1 LALRL
6 WRDLPPS
13 SVHEIRVDAEAMP
26 LSKGCRHAFPNSQNM
41 RIYEYSMTEISQFKA
56 EFFKALAH
64 PLRIRIL
71 DELRKGELG
80 VNDLCARLDVEQS
93 NLSQQLA
100 VLRNRNIL
108 ATRKDAQNVYYS
120 VRDPQLFDLLDVAKK
135 IFNNHLIDVK
145 DLLSQLVVTRGR

>member
-1 LALRL
+1 MSEL
-6 WRDLPPS
+6 
-13 SVHEIRVDAEAMP
+13 
-26 LSKGCRHAFPNSQNM
+26 
-41 RIYEYSMTEISQFKA
+41 SQFKA

-71 DELRKGELG
+71 DELRKGEVS
-80 VNDLCARLDVEQS
+80 VNDLGSRLNVEQS

-108 ATRKDAQNVYYS
+108 AARKDGQNVYYS
-120 VRDPQLFDLLDVAKK
+120 VRDPQLFELLDVARK

-145 DLLSQLVVTRGR
+145 DLLSQLVVARRR

>member
-1 LALRL
+1 MSEL
-6 WRDLPPS
+6 
-13 SVHEIRVDAEAMP
+13 
-26 LSKGCRHAFPNSQNM
+26 
-41 RIYEYSMTEISQFKA
+41 SQFKA

-71 DELRKGELG
+71 DELRKGELS
-80 VNDLCARLDVEQS
+80 VNDLGSRLDVEQS

-108 ATRKDAQNVYYS
+108 HARKDGQNVYYA
-120 VRDPQLFDLLDVAKK
+120 VRDPQLFDLLDVARK

-145 DLLSQLVVTRGR
+145 GLLSQLVATRGR

>member
-1 LALRL
+1 M
-6 WRDLPPS
+6 S
-13 SVHEIRVDAEAMP
+13 
-26 LSKGCRHAFPNSQNM
+26 
-41 RIYEYSMTEISQFKA
+41 EISQFKA

-71 DELRKGELG
+71 DELRKGEVS
-80 VNDLCARLDVEQS
+80 VNDLGSRLDVEQS

-108 ATRKDAQNVYYS
+108 AARKDGQNVYYS

-145 DLLSQLVVTRGR
+145 DLLSQLVVTRRG

>member
-1 LALRL
+1 
-6 WRDLPPS
+6 
-13 SVHEIRVDAEAMP
+13 
-26 LSKGCRHAFPNSQNM
+26 
-41 RIYEYSMTEISQFKA
+41 MTELSQFKA

-71 DELRKGELG
+71 DELRKGEVS
-80 VNDLCARLDVEQS
+80 VNDLGSRLNVEQS

-108 ATRKDAQNVYYS
+108 SARKEGQNVYYS
-120 VRDPQLFDLLDVAKK
+120 VRDPQLFDLLDVARK

-145 DLLSQLVVTRGR
+145 DLLSQLVVARR

>member
-1 LALRL
+1 MSEL
-6 WRDLPPS
+6 
-13 SVHEIRVDAEAMP
+13 
-26 LSKGCRHAFPNSQNM
+26 
-41 RIYEYSMTEISQFKA
+41 SQFKA

-71 DELRKGELG
+71 DELRKGEMS
-80 VNDLCARLDVEQS
+80 VNDLGSRLNVEQS

-108 ATRKDAQNVYYS
+108 GARKDGQNVYYS

-135 IFNNHLIDVK
+135 IFNSHLIDVT
-145 DLLSQLVVTRGR
+145 DLLSQLVVARR

>member
-1 LALRL
+1 MSEL
-6 WRDLPPS
+6 
-13 SVHEIRVDAEAMP
+13 
-26 LSKGCRHAFPNSQNM
+26 
-41 RIYEYSMTEISQFKA
+41 SQFKA

-71 DELRKGELG
+71 DELRKGEMS
-80 VNDLCARLDVEQS
+80 VNDLGSRLNVEQS

-108 ATRKDAQNVYYS
+108 AARKDGQNVYYS
-120 VRDPQLFDLLDVAKK
+120 VRDPQLFDLLDVARK

-145 DLLSQLVVTRGR
+145 DLLSQLAVARR

>member
-1 LALRL
+1 
-6 WRDLPPS
+6 
-13 SVHEIRVDAEAMP
+13 
-26 LSKGCRHAFPNSQNM
+26 
-41 RIYEYSMTEISQFKA
+41 MTEISQFKA

-71 DELRKGELG
+71 DELRKGEVS
-80 VNDLCARLDVEQS
+80 VNDLGSRLDVEQS

-108 ATRKDAQNVYYS
+108 AAKKDGQNVYYS

-145 DLLSQLVVTRGR
+145 DLLSQLVVTRR

>member
-1 LALRL
+1 MSEL
-6 WRDLPPS
+6 
-13 SVHEIRVDAEAMP
+13 
-26 LSKGCRHAFPNSQNM
+26 
-41 RIYEYSMTEISQFKA
+41 SQFKA

-71 DELRKGELG
+71 DELRKGELS
-80 VNDLCARLDVEQS
+80 VNDLGARLDVEQS

-100 VLRNRNIL
+100 VLRTRNIL
-108 ATRKDAQNVYYS
+108 ATRKDGQNVYYS
-120 VRDPQLFDLLDVAKK
+120 VRDPQLFDLLDVARK